1 MTVTG
6 LSTRALVSDPTPV
19 ISSRT
24 RIRGL
29 WNNKHVDEDYNPTF
43 LSVLERYVE
52 STTPLKT
59 PRR

>member
-1 MTVTG
+1 MKVTG

-29 WNNKHVDEDYNPTF
+29 WNNNHVDEDYDPTF
-43 LSVLERYVE
+43 LSVRE
-52 STTPLKT
+52 
-59 PRR
+59 